1 LLEAAGAV
9 FDERGY
15 DRATVR
21 EVGERARVDPA
32 LIVRYFGSKEGLYL
46 TVMDDEDHAMPMSPD
61 PEPAAVLGL
70 LLERWE
76 GRSMSPIKRGLISSD
91 LSEPVH
97 DKVAEVL
104 GRRVLRPLTDELAL
118 RGVAAPA
125 LRAEAL
131 VACVLGL
138 SLARRGG
145 MLETLASASPDE
157 LADLVDALVESLAR
171 PGA

>member
-1 LLEAAGAV
+1 M

-15 DRATVR
+15 DRATLR
-21 EVGERARVDPA
+21 EVGERAQVDPA

-46 TVMDDEDHAMPMSPD
+46 TVMDSEDHAMPMSPD
-61 PEPAAVLGL
+61 PDPAAVLRL

-76 GRSMSPIKRGLISSD
+76 GRGMSPIRRGLISTD
-91 LSEPVH
+91 LTETVH
-97 DKVAEVL
+97 EKVAEVL
-104 GRRVLRPLTDELAL
+104 GRRVLRPLTAELAA
-118 RGVAAPA
+118 RGVEDSA

-145 MLETLASASPDE
+145 MLETLASASVDD
-157 LADLVDALVESLAR
+157 LADLVGSLVDSLVR
-171 PGA
+171 SDV